1 MNIPELV
8 ALPDESVTT
17 LVHPLDVPA
26 ARRAFF
32 ISWLISVLAGPATV
46 ASLVVVFWFT
56 APDRFV
62 GPPVGI
68 LVAVIGWAAS
78 TYFQR
83 EAWAYIPRKRQ
94 DRARQ
99 LPLSW
104 DLSRC
109 LVIAASAGAALTLLG
124 RRLLESSVSQP
135 VSAYVV
141 GACAGIVVVI
151 AVEFLWRLAK
161 AVTRRGRLRAAVLQL
176 PGLAIVAAVT
186 VHLNQL
192 LQDREP
198 PRTWDVSDMV
208 IGGAVLILFQVLFW
222 INQARAAR
230 RDAALAEA

>member
-1 MNIPELV
+1 MNTPELV
-8 ALPDESVTT
+8 ALPDESVTP

-56 APDRFV
+56 APDRIV
-62 GPPVGI
+62 GPLVGI
-68 LVAVIGWAAS
+68 LVVVIGWAAS
-78 TYFQR
+78 AYFQR

-94 DRARQ
+94 DRSRQ

-104 DLSRC
+104 DLTRC
-109 LVIAASAGAALTLLG
+109 LVITVSAGPALTLLG
-124 RRLLESSVSQP
+124 RRLLEPSVSQP

-151 AVEFLWRLAK
+151 AAEFLWRLAK
-161 AVTRRGRLRAAVLQL
+161 AVSRRGPLRAALLLL
-176 PGLAIVAAVT
+176 PGLVVVGAVT
-186 VHLNQL
+186 VHLYGL

-198 PRTWDVSDMV
+198 PRTWHVSDVV
-208 IGGAVLILFQVLFW
+208 IGGAVLIAFQVVFW
-222 INQARAAR
+222 ISQARAAR
-230 RDAALAEA
+230 RGAAA